1 MVECADIG
9 LGCDEIA
16 DSSAATRASTVDDD
30 AAPAAG
36 SSIVIASTFVNAG
49 LLAKAVLELDA
60 LSVERASAAIVPSAT
75 TDAKR
80 MSSGSANAEA
90 FALGMSLESASGA
103 AETAGARSE
112 GTADV
117 DVDGN
122 AADVAVAI
130 AIGLALAAAIVARK
144 VEAVETECLDFAIR
158 RKLRLCR

>member
-1 MVECADIG
+1 VVESVDIC
-9 LGCDEIA
+9 LGCDTTA
-16 DSSAATRASTVDDD
+16 DSSAATKASAADDD
-30 AAPAAG
+30 AVPASG
-36 SSIVIASTFVNAG
+36 SSIVIPSTFVNAG
-49 LLAKAVLELDA
+49 LFAKAVLEVDA

-103 AETAGARSE
+103 AETAGTRSE

-122 AADVAVAI
+122 AADAAVAI
-130 AIGLALAAAIVARK
+130 AIGLDLAAAIVARK
-144 VEAVETECLDFAIR
+144 VEAVETEFLDFAIR